1 MRILNIDS
9 MRLVPAFREQGHE
22 VLSVGYLKQC
32 DIRVTSPRNA
42 LSLYA
47 QICSS
52 GFIPDCVFWCDA
64 SNLPYLPGIEE
75 LPCATVYYSIDTYCH
90 MWHFGFANAFDAV
103 FVAQKDHLPFFPKD
117 NVLVRWL
124 PLFAPA
130 LEESPAMGARDIP
143 VSFVGTKKHPNNPDR
158 KPFLDGFRRAHPLV
172 VYAGEYRDIF
182 SRSRIVLNQ
191 TACSEIN
198 YRCFEVL
205 SCGAALLM
213 EVCNHGLNELFT
225 PGETILP
232 LYARNNWAQAAS
244 TAAAALAAPELLAEI
259 AASGRDLVARY
270 HLARHR
276 AKEIGAVFEELLRE
290 NAPERRLRQLD
301 ERRQLLSAAYAMIG
315 VDLTGRLPEV
325 YSKHYFA
332 MSGEMSPDPA
342 PDTAADTAK
351 DAA

>member
-9 MRLVPAFREQGHE
+9 MRLVPAFRALGHE
-22 VLSVGYLKQC
+22 VLSVGYEKEC
-32 DIRVTSPRNA
+32 DIQITSPRNA
-42 LSLYA
+42 VSLYA
-47 QICSS
+47 QVCST
-52 GFIPDCVFWCDA
+52 GFIPDCAFWCDA

-75 LPCATVYYSIDTYCH
+75 LPCVTAFYSIDTYCH

-117 NVLVRWL
+117 TVLVRWL

-130 LEESPAMGARDIP
+130 LEESPPMEARDIP
-143 VSFVGTKKHPNNPDR
+143 VSFVGTRQHPNNPDR

-172 VYAGEYRDIF
+172 VYSGPYRDIF

-191 TACSEIN
+191 TACSEVN
-198 YRCFEVL
+198 YRCFEAL
-205 SCGAALLM
+205 SCGTGLLM
-213 EVCNHGLNELFT
+213 EICNHGLDELFR

-232 LYARNNWAQAAS
+232 LYARNNWAQAAGI
-244 TAAAALAAPELLAEI
+244 AANALAVPERLAEI
-259 AASGRDLVARY
+259 AANGRDLVARY

-276 AKEIGAVFEELLRE
+276 AEEVGAIFARLLAE
-290 NAPERRLRQLD
+290 KAPMRRLRQL
-301 ERRQLLSAAYAMIG
+301 ETRRELLSAAYAMIG
-315 VDLTGRLPEV
+315 AGLTGRLPES

-332 MSGEMSPDPA
+332 MSGKLTPDA
-342 PDTAADTAK
+342 PDTAE

>member
-9 MRLVPAFREQGHE
+9 MRLVPAFRELGHE
-22 VLSVGYLKQC
+22 VLSVGYYKQC

-64 SNLPYLPGIEE
+64 SNLPYLPGIEA
-75 LPCATVYYSIDTYCH
+75 LPCATAYYSIDTYCN

-103 FVAQKDHLPFFPKD
+103 FVAQKDHLPFFPAD
-117 NVLVRWL
+117 TVLVRWL

-130 LEESPAMGARDIP
+130 LEESPPMEARDIP
-143 VSFVGTKKHPNNPDR
+143 VSFVGTRIHPNNPDR
-158 KPFLDGFRRAHPLV
+158 KPFLDGFRRRHPLV
-172 VYAGEYRDIF
+172 VYSGPYKEIF

-205 SCGAALLM
+205 SCGSALLM
-213 EVCNHGLNELFT
+213 EACNHGLSELFT

-232 LYARNNWAQAAS
+232 LYVRNSWAQAAS
-244 TAAAALAAPELLAEI
+244 VAAKALAAPELLAEI
-259 AASGRDLVARY
+259 AANGRGLVARY

-276 AKEIGAVFEELLRE
+276 AKEIGGVFEKLLRE
-290 NAPERRLRQLD
+290 DAPARRLRQLD
-301 ERRQLLSAAYAMIG
+301 TRRQMLAAAYAMIG
-315 VDLTGRLPEV
+315 VDLTGRLPEA
-325 YSKHYFA
+325 YSDHYFA
-332 MSGEMSPDPA
+332 MSGELA
-342 PDTAADTAK
+342 PETAK